1 MTGYERG
8 QEEGPKFG
16 CSLPSL
22 LLVNLHVREW
32 GWNTELEEAWGLGV
46 GLWVEGGDRR

>member
-1 MTGYERG
+1 MNEGGER
-8 QEEGPKFG
+8 
-16 CSLPSL
+16 CPSL
-22 LLVNLHVREW
+22 AVLSHKPLHVRKW